1 MDERELVRRARE
13 GDSAAFEAL
22 VTAYETKIYN
32 LAFRYLGSRED
43 ALDASQEV
51 FLRVFRF
58 LGGFQE
64 ESGFSTWLYRIGVNV
79 CKDMFQRKKRL
90 NETSLER
97 IGEDEEDYV
106 TDIPDERF
114 RPDAVHDQT
123 ELRDALARAIG
134 ELPGPQREIVILR
147 DIQGLSYEE
156 IAGALALESGT
167 VKSRLSRARE
177 NLRKKLLRNGNISA
191 PQGSNRLK
199 GGKADEILR

>member
-79 CKDMFQRKKRL
+79 CKDMLHRRLKRA
-90 NETSLER
+90 EQPLEVP
-97 IGEDEEDYV
+97 DEEDEGRPV
-106 TDIPDERF
+106 DVPDLRYDPERIMEG
-114 RPDAVHDQT
+114 A
-123 ELRDALARAIG
+123 ELRQALSDAILA
-134 ELPGPQREIVILR
+134 LPEQQREIIILR
-147 DIQGLSYEE
+147 DIRGLSYEE
-156 IAGALALESGT
+156 IALALALEAGT
-167 VKSRLSRARE
+167 VKSRLFRARE
-177 NLRKKLLRNGNISA
+177 SLRKKLLQNGNIFSVSVSK
-191 PQGSNRLK
+191 PVK
-199 GGKADEILR
+199 GGKSDEIL